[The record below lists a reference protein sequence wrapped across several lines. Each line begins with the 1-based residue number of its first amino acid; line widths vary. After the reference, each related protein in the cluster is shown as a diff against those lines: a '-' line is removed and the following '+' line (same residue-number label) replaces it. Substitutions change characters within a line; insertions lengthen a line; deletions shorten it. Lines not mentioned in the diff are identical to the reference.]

1 MRGISRLAL
10 WCRHPACTYSEQEIP
25 VHYLVDTYNLVH
37 AAAAMGGPLG
47 DLTVRKLCQ
56 YIATATTKMK
66 VTLVLDGRAKPDEPS
81 ANEFPG
87 ITLEYS
93 GAGVKADLVIE
104 QLVERAQSRKK
115 LTVVSNDRAVVL
127 HARRNYA
134 GAMSCEAFL
143 KELTQYNPRA
153 SAAAL
158 PAKKV
163 TGTETKGESEH
174 WMKEFG
180 LEMPAEEKKK
190 SGPAPTGVPEID
202 ALDIEKLLGPR
213 EGEG

>member
-1 MRGISRLAL
+1 
-10 WCRHPACTYSEQEIP
+10 
-25 VHYLVDTYNLVH
+25 VHYIVDTYNLVH
-37 AAAAMGGPLG
+37 AGAAMGGPLG

-56 YIATATTKMK
+56 YIVAATSKMK

-81 ANEFPG
+81 VNEFPDVG
-87 ITLEYS
+87 LEYS
-93 GAGVKADLVIE
+93 GTGVKADLVIE

-127 HARRNYA
+127 HARRHYA

-153 SAAAL
+153 SAGAAL

-163 TGTETKGESEH
+163 TGTETAGESAH

-180 LEMPAEEKKK
+180 LELPAEEKKK
-190 SGPAPTGVPEID
+190 GAGSRPAPTGVPEID
-202 ALDIEKLLGPR
+202 AIDIEKLLGPR
-213 EGEG
+213 ETEQ